1 MIANTHM
8 TRYQAV
14 KQQGAEALM
23 AAALDFLRRNNIHE
37 TAITNYARRQQ
48 RTHGSKENNLK
59 LYRRFMR
66 AYEDM
71 GVLMATWYSQ
81 PRFLNKSGE
90 PLPLT
95 TKAGPRSIPSLL
107 RVSGVRISK
116 YFALEMMRYSPSV
129 KLNGDGTVV
138 ALRRVFILPEFEVP
152 RAAFAVERYLDTLRR
167 NAIGRRGESTLLL
180 ERSCHVSG
188 VDLKT
193 ITPILRD
200 IEGRGTALMDSVDGE
215 IEACRLRRSRR
226 KGIGEMGVLIF
237 AWARPSAM
245 RGKISAKK

>member
-1 MIANTHM
+1 MIASINM
-8 TRYQAV
+8 PRYQSV
-14 KQQGAEALM
+14 KQQGAEALL
-23 AAALDFLRRNNIHE
+23 AAALDFLRRNDIPE

-48 RTHGSKENNLK
+48 RACDSTQNNLK

-81 PRFLNKSGE
+81 PRFLNKLGE

-95 TKAGPRSIPSLL
+95 TKQGPRSIASLL
-107 RVSGVRISK
+107 HVSGVRIPK
-116 YFALEMMRYSPSV
+116 YFALELMGYSPSV

-138 ALRRVFILPEFEVP
+138 ALHRVFTLPEFEVP

-167 NAIGRRGESTLLL
+167 NASGRRGETTLLL

-215 IEACRLRRSRR
+215 IEACRLRRSETQRR
-226 KGIGEMGVLIF
+226 
-237 AWARPSAM
+237 W
-245 RGKISAKK
+245 

>member
-1 MIANTHM
+1 MIVNTRTPH
-8 TRYQAV
+8 YQSI
-14 KQQGAEALM
+14 KQQGAEVLLGAT
-23 AAALDFLRRNNIHE
+23 LDFLRRNNIPE
-37 TAITNYARRQQ
+37 SAITNYARRQQ
-48 RTHGSKENNLK
+48 RTRDRKENNLR

-81 PRFLNKSGE
+81 PSFLNRLGE
-90 PLPLT
+90 PLPLS
-95 TKAGPRSIPSLL
+95 TKGGRRSITSLL
-107 RVSGVRISK
+107 RVSGVRIPK
-116 YFALEMMRYSPSV
+116 YFALELMRYSPSV

-138 ALRRVFILPEFEVP
+138 ALRRVFILPDFEVP
-152 RAAFAVERYLDTLRR
+152 RAAFAVERYFDTLRR
-167 NAIGRRGESTLLL
+167 NALGRRGETTLLL

-200 IEGRGTALMDSVDGE
+200 IEARGTALMDSVDGE

-226 KGIGEMGVLIF
+226 KGVGEMGVLIF
-237 AWARPSAM
+237 AWARPSTTRA
-245 RGKISAKK
+245 KILGRK

>member
-1 MIANTHM
+1 MIANIHTP
-8 TRYQAV
+8 RYQSV
-14 KQQGAEALM
+14 KQQGAEALI
-23 AAALDFLRRNNIHE
+23 AAALEFLRRNNIPE
-37 TAITNYARRQQ
+37 TAITHYARRHQ
-48 RTHGSKENNLK
+48 RIHDSKESDLK

-81 PRFLNKSGE
+81 PRFLDRSGE

-95 TKAGPRSIPSLL
+95 TKAGRRSIPSLL
-107 RVSGVRISK
+107 RVSGVRIPK
-116 YFALEMMRYSPSV
+116 YFALELMRYSPSV

-167 NAIGRRGESTLLL
+167 NASGRKGKTTLLL

-226 KGIGEMGVLIF
+226 KGVGEMGVLIF
-237 AWARPSAM
+237 AWARPSTTRA
-245 RGKISAKK
+245 KISAKK

>member
-1 MIANTHM
+1 MITNTH
-8 TRYQAV
+8 TPRYQSV
-14 KQQGAEALM
+14 KQQGAEALI
-23 AAALDFLRRNNIHE
+23 AAALDFLRINNIPE
-37 TAITNYARRQQ
+37 TAITDFARRQQ
-48 RTHGSKENNLK
+48 RSDSKENNLR

-81 PRFLNKSGE
+81 PGFLNKSGE

-95 TKAGPRSIPSLL
+95 TKAGPRSVASLL
-107 RVSGVRISK
+107 RISGVRIPK
-116 YFALEMMRYSPSV
+116 YFALELMRYSPSV

-138 ALRRVFILPEFEVP
+138 ALRRVFILPDFEVP

-167 NAIGRRGESTLLL
+167 NALGRRGGTTLLL

-226 KGIGEMGVLIF
+226 KGVGETGVLIF
-237 AWARPSAM
+237 AWARPSAI
-245 RGKISAKK
+245 RSKISAKK